1 MRSVAPALMPI
12 FRSRHQAELLT
23 LLLLHPDQDYSVTE
37 IAQRINVPL
46 TTLHREIDRLEAA
59 GLIQSRA
66 VGRSRL
72 LRANTTSRVV
82 PALTDLL
89 LATFGPLPVVA
100 EEFAGL
106 RAIKIAL
113 FGSWAARY
121 RGEPGPAPND
131 VDVLLIGE
139 VDREDAYEA
148 ARRAEDRLG
157 FPVNPTL
164 VTASRWDSGDDPLTR
179 TIRSSALVDAFS
191 AALDRAR

>member
-37 IAQRINVPL
+37 LAQRINVPV

-89 LATFGPLPVVA
+89 LATFGPAPVVA

-139 VDREDAYEA
+139 IDREDAYEA
-148 ARRAEDRLG
+148 ARRAEHRLG

-164 VTASRWDSGDDPLTR
+164 LTASRWDSSDDPLTR
-179 TIRSSALVDAFS
+179 TIKSSALVEVLPT
-191 AALDRAR
+191 ALDPVR

>member
-89 LATFGPLPVVA
+89 LATFGPAPIVA

-139 VDREDAYEA
+139 IDREDAYEA
-148 ARRAEDRLG
+148 ARRAEHRLG
-157 FPVNPTL
+157 FPVNPNL
-164 VTASRWDSGDDPLTR
+164 LTASRWDSGDDPLTR
-179 TIRSSALVDAFS
+179 TIKSSALVEVLPT
-191 AALDRAR
+191 ALDPAR

>member
-12 FRSRHQAELLT
+12 FRSSHQAELLT

-37 IAQRINVPL
+37 LARKINVPL

-72 LRANTTSRVV
+72 LRANSTSRVV

-89 LATFGPLPVVA
+89 MVTFGPVPVVA
-100 EEFAGL
+100 EEFAELG
-106 RAIKIAL
+106 AIKIAL

-121 RGEPGPAPND
+121 RGETGPAPND
-131 VDVLLIGE
+131 VDVLLVGQI
-139 VDREDAYEA
+139 DREDAYEA
-148 ARRAEDRLG
+148 ARRAESRLG

-164 VTASRWDSGDDPLTR
+164 MSASRWDSGDDPLTR
-179 TIRSSALVDAFS
+179 TIKSSAMVDI
-191 AALDRAR
+191 LPTNMETAR

>member
-1 MRSVAPALMPI
+1 MRSVSPALMPI
-12 FRSRHQAELLT
+12 FRSHHQAELLT
-23 LLLLHPDQDYSVTE
+23 LLLLHPDQDYSVTDL
-37 IAQRINVPL
+37 ARRINVPL
-46 TTLHREIDRLEAA
+46 TTLHREVARLEAA

-72 LRANTTSRVV
+72 VRANTTSRVV

-89 LATFGPLPVVA
+89 LATFGPVPVVA

-131 VDVLLIGE
+131 VDVLLVGD
-139 VDREDAYEA
+139 VDRDDAYEA
-148 ARRAEDRLG
+148 ARRAEHRLG

-164 VTASRWDSGDDPLTR
+164 LTASRWEGGDDPLTR
-179 TIRSSALVDAFS
+179 TIKSSALVDVLPT
-191 AALDRAR
+191 ALDPAR

>member
-12 FRSRHQAELLT
+12 FRSSHQAELLT

-37 IAQRINVPL
+37 LAQRINVPV

-82 PALTDLL
+82 PALTELL
-89 LATFGPLPVVA
+89 LATFGPVPVVA
-100 EEFAGL
+100 EEFAALG
-106 RAIKIAL
+106 AIKIAL

-131 VDVLLIGE
+131 VDVLLVGE

-148 ARRAEDRLG
+148 ARRAENRLG

-164 VTASRWDSGDDPLTR
+164 LTAIRWDSGDDPLTR
-179 TIRSSALVDAFS
+179 TIKSSALVDI
-191 AALDRAR
+191 LPNPMEPAR

>member
-12 FRSRHQAELLT
+12 FRSSHQAELLT

-37 IAQRINVPL
+37 LAQQINVPL
-46 TTLHREIDRLEAA
+46 STLHREIDRLEAA
-59 GLIQSRA
+59 GLIQPRA